1 MFVNEFL
8 TLNTKCSYTWKI
20 YGEFRRFVSF
30 RAKHR
35 CTGRTK
41 LGGRKEILP
50 DFGLCSSCQ
59 KKFSGET
66 FQNCCGRGGRS
77 DYEKFLIDSIF
88 PTKLTE
94 FPTKLTECVPFIFII
109 SQYCLTVKRILP
121 DCEANIARLALFAQQ
136 TGGGGASAS
145 SSPPPRLVRPWSE
158 GPSSAK
164 KSWTNY
170 YQ

>member
-121 DCEANIARLALFAQQ
+121 DWLCLPNKL
-136 TGGGGASAS
+136 GGGGL
-145 SSPPPRLVRPWSE
+145 PPPLPPPPAWYAHGAKALRLQRRAE
-158 GPSSAK
+158 RII
-164 KSWTNY
+164 TNNEM
-170 YQ
+170 